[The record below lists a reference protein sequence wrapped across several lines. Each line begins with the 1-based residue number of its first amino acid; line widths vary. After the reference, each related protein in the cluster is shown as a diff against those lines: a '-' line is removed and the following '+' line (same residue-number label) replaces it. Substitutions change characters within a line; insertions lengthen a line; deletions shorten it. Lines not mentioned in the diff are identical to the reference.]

1 MSLQLN
7 IQRYH
12 FALVFKHPA
21 KKISRN
27 TGYKAGSTGYVY
39 FFSTPLILTSTL
51 FKNKKK
57 TILSQLNA
65 TIYTHCTI
73 IILQIKLININA
85 PIFFKPCF

>member
-57 TILSQLNA
+57 NNLVPA
-65 TIYTHCTI
+65 ECHDIYPLHDHHPANKTNKH
-73 IILQIKLININA
+73 
-85 PIFFKPCF
+85 